1 MKVLLLNQ
9 AFYPDSV
16 ATSQY
21 VTDLAKYLVAQGH
34 EVSVLCD
41 RRDYTQRD
49 RIYPAYEVF
58 EGIQIYRLP
67 STGLGKRNYFARF
80 ADAIT
85 YELCTLWKLVE
96 RIPRHDAVIAFE
108 AFPLH
113 LKAALRAQFPMDGRN
128 RRPPRDALNCLVH
141 VRARGNHL
149 A

>member
-49 RIYPAYEVF
+49 RIYPAYEEF
-58 EGIQIYRLP
+58 EGIQIHRLP
-67 STGLGKRNYFARF
+67 STGLGKRNFFTRL
-80 ADAIT
+80 ADAFP
-85 YELCTLWKLVE
+85 YALWSLWRVWVAG
-96 RIPRHDAVIAFE
+96 P
-108 AFPLH
+108 
-113 LKAALRAQFPMDGRN
+113 
-128 RRPPRDALNCLVH
+128 
-141 VRARGNHL
+141 
-149 A
+149 